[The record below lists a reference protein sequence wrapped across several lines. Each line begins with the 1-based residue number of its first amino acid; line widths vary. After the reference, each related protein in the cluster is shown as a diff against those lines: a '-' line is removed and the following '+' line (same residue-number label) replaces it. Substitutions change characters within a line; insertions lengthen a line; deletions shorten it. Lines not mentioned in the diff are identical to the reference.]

1 MLQTIL
7 VPTDGSE
14 HANKAVDLAADLAG
28 KYDGRMVILHILLRH
43 ASAME
48 LKALAQELGASDAL
62 LQRIAKAEDA
72 YAETAMAAYGPVP
85 LMVPDNILIEMGEL
99 ITEAAEKR
107 AKAHGA
113 RDFTVRVADGAPA
126 EVILKAADH
135 EQADAIVMGSR
146 GLGNLTGLLMGSV
159 SHKVANHAVATCIA
173 VK

>member
-43 ASAME
+43 SSAVE
-48 LKALAQELGASDAL
+48 LREIAQELGAPDAL
-62 LQRIAKAEDA
+62 LRRLAKVEDA

-85 LMVPDNILIEMGEL
+85 LMVPDKVLIEVGEL
-99 ITEAAEKR
+99 IAEAAEKR
-107 AKAHGA
+107 AKAKGA
-113 RDFTVRVADGAPA
+113 KDFTIRVTDGVPA

-135 EQADAIVMGSR
+135 EGADAIVMGSR
-146 GLGNLTGLLMGSV
+146 GLGNLTGMLMGSV
-159 SHKVANHAVATCIA
+159 SHKVANHAEATCIA